1 MEYSIQ
7 ELSRLSGVTT
17 RALRWYDKIGLL
29 KPSRIAD
36 SGYRR
41 YGPAEAD
48 RLQDI
53 LYYRALGVELAQVKK
68 VLDDPSYDR
77 LAILRSH
84 LAALEE
90 ERERI
95 QRLINSVKET
105 ILTQERKDGMSDE
118 KKFEAFKCQ
127 IVKETERKY
136 GTEVRAK
143 YGDTQVDGMYARI
156 MGASCERY
164 QEWER
169 LDMEIREKLSAAVL
183 SKADPAGE
191 LGKEITALH
200 HRWLIIMGDQYDV
213 QRHRGLAELY
223 VQDKRFT
230 AYYDKEQPGCA
241 QFLRDAVF
249 HWAK

>member
-1 MEYSIQ
+1 M
-7 ELSRLSGVTT
+7 
-17 RALRWYDKIGLL
+17 
-29 KPSRIAD
+29 
-36 SGYRR
+36 
-41 YGPAEAD
+41 
-48 RLQDI
+48 
-53 LYYRALGVELAQVKK
+53 
-68 VLDDPSYDR
+68 
-77 LAILRSH
+77 
-84 LAALEE
+84 
-90 ERERI
+90 
-95 QRLINSVKET
+95 
-105 ILTQERKDGMSDE
+105 
-118 KKFEAFKCQ
+118 
-127 IVKETERKY
+127 KETERKY